1 MYGQAGAGEMTEQ
14 AAEREQE
21 ASRPVRLARRER
33 PRLLTHL
40 GRVSEMRWIPAGDLQ
55 RDSDY
60 NRTIRSFRVEA
71 IRRNFNP
78 DGLGLLYVSEREDGR
93 FYIIDGQHRHQ
104 SILDLGMAS
113 CLVPCAVYRNLT
125 RDEER
130 LIFLLLNRE
139 RLPLSAIDA
148 FQARAAAGENLAGSM
163 KDLLDRYGI
172 LLVKGRQPGVREI
185 ASVSVLEEIDRRW
198 GERMME
204 RVLALFESG
213 WPEQPRI
220 YRRQLLM
227 AAASVLA
234 NPATDD
240 ARFALALTGCTPA
253 ELERRV
259 VEGGAALGYN
269 GWSRYGDAMQ
279 ELYAR
284 LDG

>member
-1 MYGQAGAGEMTEQ
+1 MLEQ
-14 AAEREQE
+14 AVGRELE
-21 ASRPVRLARRER
+21 AVAPVRLVRRER
-33 PRLLTHL
+33 SKLLTHL
-40 GRVSEMRWIPAGDLQ
+40 GRVSEMRWIRAGDLQ

-78 DGLGLLYVSEREDGR
+78 DGLGLLYVSEREDGLH
-93 FYIIDGQHRHQ
+93 YIIDGQHRHQ
-104 SILDLGMAS
+104 SILDLGMAN

-139 RLPLSAIDA
+139 RLPLSAMEA

-163 KDLLDRYGI
+163 KDLLARFGI
-172 LLVKGRQPGVREI
+172 RLVKGRQPGAREI

-204 RVLALFESG
+204 RVLSLFEAG

-234 NPATDD
+234 DPAVDD
-240 ARFALALTGCTPA
+240 ARFALAMNGCSPA

-269 GWSRYGDAMQ
+269 GWSRYADAMR
-279 ELYAR
+279 ELYDS
-284 LDG
+284 LKG